1 MSALQQPCS
10 RIFRV
15 LLLAMNVLPS
25 VLLPTAASMAQT
37 ASPPTFSLLYQFKSG
52 RDGSSPYSN
61 LILDPQGNLYGTTL
75 IDGAYSNGTVF
86 KVTPAGKET
95 VLHSFTGTGGDGA
108 NPVAP
113 LIRDAAGNL
122 YGTTEYGGL
131 YGACG
136 PNGCGTVFKIDPA
149 GKETVLYRFTGIPGV
164 DGMNPQQGLVRDSK
178 GNLYGTTFQGGI
190 YSNGNSYGTVFKI
203 DSTGKETV
211 LHSFNPY
218 APPYNDGAWPLGGS
232 LLRDSAGNLYG
243 TTYLGGL
250 ENLGMV
256 FKLAPNGS
264 ESVLYGFGGTGDGR
278 FPYGNLVRDAAGNLY
293 GVTMQGGAFEVGTVF
308 KLDANNNET
317 IVHSFGGSGDGAP
330 PGGGLAIDRAGN
342 LYGTTTEGGSSHFG
356 TVFKLDTGGKETALH
371 TFLGK
376 QGNRPNWGVVRDSKG
391 NLYGTTQYGGAYG
404 GGVVFKIIP

>member
-1 MSALQQPCS
+1 MNAPEQRCS

-15 LLLAMNVLPS
+15 LLMAMNVLLS
-25 VLLPTAASMAQT
+25 ILLLTAASMAQT

-131 YGACG
+131 FGACG

-149 GKETVLYRFTGIPGV
+149 GKETVLYRFTGVAG

-178 GNLYGTTFQGGI
+178 GNLYGTTSQGGI
-190 YSNGNSYGTVFKI
+190 YSYGNSYGTVFKI
-203 DSTGKETV
+203 DPAGKETL
-211 LHSFNPY
+211 LHSFNPLN
-218 APPYNDGAWPLGGS
+218 PPYDDGWYPLG
-232 LLRDSAGNLYG
+232 
-243 TTYLGGL
+243 
-250 ENLGMV
+250 V
-256 FKLAPNGS
+256 
-264 ESVLYGFGGTGDGR
+264 
-278 FPYGNLVRDAAGNLY
+278 
-293 GVTMQGGAFEVGTVF
+293 AF
-308 KLDANNNET
+308 
-317 IVHSFGGSGDGAP
+317 
-330 PGGGLAIDRAGN
+330 
-342 LYGTTTEGGSSHFG
+342 
-356 TVFKLDTGGKETALH
+356 
-371 TFLGK
+371 
-376 QGNRPNWGVVRDSKG
+376 
-391 NLYGTTQYGGAYG
+391 
-404 GGVVFKIIP
+404 